1 MSEKL
6 VRGYVTIGLMVYV
19 DEPDDDSATLKVEH
33 MFERG
38 ELHGKILHSVVEG
51 DMTLEIDEVE
61 DVED

>member
-6 VRGYVTIGLMVYV
+6 VRGYITVGLMVRV
-19 DEPDDDSATLKVEH
+19 NEPDDDSATLKVEH

-38 ELHGKILHSVVEG
+38 ELQSEILRSVIDG
-51 DMTLEIDEVE
+51 DITLEIDEVE

>member
-19 DEPDDDSATLKVEH
+19 NEPDDDSATLKVEK

-38 ELHGKILHSVVEG
+38 ELQSEILHSVIDG
-51 DMTLEIDEVE
+51 NITLEIDEVE